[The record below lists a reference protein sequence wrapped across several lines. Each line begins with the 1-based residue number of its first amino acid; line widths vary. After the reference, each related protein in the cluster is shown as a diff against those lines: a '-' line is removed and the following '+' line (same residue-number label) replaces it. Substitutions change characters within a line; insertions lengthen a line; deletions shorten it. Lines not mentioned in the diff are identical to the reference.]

1 MNKLKN
7 KTIFIWGISFAFI
20 IGLIELLLYKFCT
33 DDLLCLGLLI
43 VPLLPGALLNLEGN
57 VSIIVSLIF
66 WFLLGSLI
74 GFLVYKVKSR

>member
-7 KTIFIWGISFAFI
+7 KTILVWGGSFAFI

-57 VSIIVSLIF
+57 TSIIVSLIS
-66 WFLLGSLI
+66 WFLIGSLI
-74 GFLVYKVKSR
+74 GFLVYKIKKK